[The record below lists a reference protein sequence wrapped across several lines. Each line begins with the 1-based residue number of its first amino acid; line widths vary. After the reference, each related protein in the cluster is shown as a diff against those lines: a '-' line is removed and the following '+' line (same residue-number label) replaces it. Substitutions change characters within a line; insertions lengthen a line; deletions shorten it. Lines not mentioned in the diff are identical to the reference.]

1 MDGLKLQEWT
11 LSLSTPVVSTAAIS
25 YLPYFI
31 YHPKRIWV
39 GFDMRITIEKT
50 AALRYLGP
58 YPLMG
63 KGQLRRSVNLYVKR
77 TGKNLLPST
86 QQLNEVG
93 GVGHR
98 QFSAVSFRYP
108 FLTQ

>member
-58 YPLMG
+58 YPLMERDSSAVV
-63 KGQLRRSVNLYVKR
+63 L
-77 TGKNLLPST
+77 TST
-86 QQLNEVG
+86 SRELAKTYFRQLN
-93 GVGHR
+93 
-98 QFSAVSFRYP
+98 S
-108 FLTQ
+108 